1 MMNRLSLQ
9 RRARYVQQIQE
20 KRASVASICPAAST
34 AADFFFQK
42 LNFFNSFTT
51 MLQTSCIIV
60 QPQVKKRGQLNELEK
75 EKNVLV
81 VSNIAREKKKE
92 YQIVFNY
99 FNAKPFCTLTR
110 PKETMRL

>member
-1 MMNRLSLQ
+1 
-9 RRARYVQQIQE
+9 
-20 KRASVASICPAAST
+20 
-34 AADFFFQK
+34 
-42 LNFFNSFTT
+42 